1 MYDRQEPGANQ
12 DPEQLLLDH
21 VNIHLPST
29 LQCEEIF
36 TFSQKNICVDQ
47 GTPGEDYLHHG
58 VGPGI
63 KDEDETLYH
72 QYYQWVPLF
81 LTMQVNDNFF
91 QNMVNCFKHIFSLQA
106 LFFYFPHWMWK
117 QLEGGRFDCIMM
129 GLNIA
134 DSDDKTS
141 DDKKIDTL
149 VNYMKERRLDEY
161 EHKVWAAK
169 FYFCELLNLIN
180 VIVQMRWTDRFKTTY
195 K

>member
-1 MYDRQEPGANQ
+1 
-12 DPEQLLLDH
+12 
-21 VNIHLPST
+21 
-29 LQCEEIF
+29 
-36 TFSQKNICVDQ
+36 
-47 GTPGEDYLHHG
+47 
-58 VGPGI
+58 
-63 KDEDETLYH
+63 
-72 QYYQWVPLF
+72 
-81 LTMQVNDNFF
+81 
-91 QNMVNCFKHIFSLQA
+91 
-106 LFFYFPHWMWK
+106 MWK

-134 DSDDKTS
+134 DSDDKTP
-141 DDKKIDTL
+141 DEKKIDTL

>member
-81 LTMQVNDNFF
+81 LTMQANGKIF
-91 QNMVNCFKHIFSLQA
+91 QNMVNHFTHFHYRLSSSTSLTGCGSSWRA
-106 LFFYFPHWMWK
+106 A
-117 QLEGGRFDCIMM
+117 
-129 GLNIA
+129 GL
-134 DSDDKTS
+134 
-141 DDKKIDTL
+141 
-149 VNYMKERRLDEY
+149 
-161 EHKVWAAK
+161 
-169 FYFCELLNLIN
+169 
-180 VIVQMRWTDRFKTTY
+180 IVS
-195 K
+195 